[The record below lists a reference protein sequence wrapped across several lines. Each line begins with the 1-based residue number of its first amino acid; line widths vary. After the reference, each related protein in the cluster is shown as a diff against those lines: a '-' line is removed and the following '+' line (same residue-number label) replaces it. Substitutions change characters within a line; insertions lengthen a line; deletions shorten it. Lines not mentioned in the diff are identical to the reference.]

1 MPGALS
7 FETARLRLLPFR
19 IADLDE
25 AHRLWTDPD
34 MRRYLWDD
42 EIISRETAREA
53 LEVSAA
59 SFESQAFGYWRVLSK
74 GAPALI
80 GFAGLRT
87 FGDPSEVEL
96 LYGLLPAWWGRGL
109 ATEAARAVLRFG
121 FEELGLAR
129 IFGRT
134 DPPNAASVRLLQR
147 CGMKLLGVKPAG
159 GLEVAEY
166 VLERQDFRSPET
178 SFEIRRS

>member
-59 SFESQAFGYWRVLSK
+59 SFESQGFGYWRVLSK

-87 FGDPSEVEL
+87 SAILRKSSCSTAFSEPGGDGAWPPR
-96 LYGLLPAWWGRGL
+96 LPARCFASDSRSSAWPASSEGPTRP
-109 ATEAARAVLRFG
+109 T
-121 FEELGLAR
+121 
-129 IFGRT
+129 
-134 DPPNAASVRLLQR
+134 PPR
-147 CGMKLLGVKPAG
+147 
-159 GLEVAEY
+159 
-166 VLERQDFRSPET
+166 
-178 SFEIRRS
+178 